1 MPYLLHVYPFT
12 IYIFSDIFKV
22 IPRIKRCNGSAE
34 GAGVIGLHLEGPFI
48 NPQKKGAHPEKCI
61 RSDLTTPEYIID
73 KEHNRWGDIFII
85 YPREK
90 FMILLTDSEYF
101 IKHDF
106 AYQYGKFARF
116 DFR

>member
-1 MPYLLHVYPFT
+1 MPYLLHVYLFA

-73 KEHNRWGDIFII
+73 KEHNVWARYFHNLSLRKKII
-85 YPREK
+85 
-90 FMILLTDSEYF
+90 ISTDSEYF
-101 IKHDF
+101 HKT
-106 AYQYGKFARF
+106 
-116 DFR
+116 

>member
-1 MPYLLHVYPFT
+1 MPYLLHVYLFA

-48 NPQKKGAHPEKCI
+48 NPQKKGAHPEKFI

-73 KEHNRWGDIFII
+73 KEHDRWGRYFHNLSHRKKSLFRLPVLNI
-85 YPREK
+85 
-90 FMILLTDSEYF
+90 F

-106 AYQYGKFARF
+106 AYLY
-116 DFR
+116 

>member
-1 MPYLLHVYPFT
+1 MPYLLHVYLFA

-73 KEHNRWGDIFII
+73 VEHNRWGRFNLSHRKKII
-85 YPREK
+85 
-90 FMILLTDSEYF
+90 ISLTDSEYF
-101 IKHDF
+101 HKT
-106 AYQYGKFARF
+106 
-116 DFR
+116 